1 MKKAKSVKGKT
12 EEKKKRQ
19 PKPKP
24 VSENFCFCC
33 SEGGD
38 LFVCDSPKC
47 GKVYHLKCLKRTD
60 IPKGSTI
67 YRDDLLD
74 LRLIVIFI
82 DRQMDLPL
90 ASLRRL
96 RPQVE

>member
-1 MKKAKSVKGKT
+1 MEKAKSVKGKT

-19 PKPKP
+19 RKPKP
-24 VSENFCFCC
+24 VSENFCFSC

-38 LFVCDSPKC
+38 LIVCDSPKC

-67 YRDDLLD
+67 LIETLD
-74 LRLIVIFI
+74 LRLIVILY
-82 DRQMDLPL
+82 RQANGIALGII
-90 ASLRRL
+90 ATW
-96 RPQVE
+96 